1 MGERI
6 RFGLHQYWRNRGK
19 GDMSLV
25 CVLVAVVGMVLGVEW
40 VGRLGQGLRGWG
52 GVKSMFV
59 VSQHSLC

>member
-1 MGERI
+1 
-6 RFGLHQYWRNRGK
+6 
-19 GDMSLV
+19 MSLV